1 MEPSCYVQLHRHPL
15 SHTRN
20 SLLKNLGV
28 VLNFHLIVPGNE
40 LNYLL
45 NLSDSVYDFY
55 LSLTD
60 FLFESIVEQ
69 NCKFPTK
76 HCLMNFLSLAL
87 VLSVSQAVYTF
98 ELFAHETVV
107 SERFIMMKSLLAP
120 SRTVVRRSR
129 LPNVLA
135 FPIAPMKI
143 SKTLFA
149 VRLLIFNTKSFSI
162 GYLTV
167 STENTLCLPFSDFPQ
182 HELGIVLPLILFG
195 ISDKIFMRKDWE
207 LLLTRAHIDSI
218 KFRFVGKEV
227 LHRKRNLFET
237 WKCLRKGSF
246 HQKDPIFFLLGVA

>member
-15 SHTRN
+15 SHARN

-195 ISDKIFMRKDWE
+195 ISDKIFMRKD
-207 LLLTRAHIDSI
+207 
-218 KFRFVGKEV
+218 
-227 LHRKRNLFET
+227 
-237 WKCLRKGSF
+237 
-246 HQKDPIFFLLGVA
+246 